1 MSLRRMFM
9 ASSPLEKAILA
20 VGSAKALAQK
30 VGVTP
35 MAVTQ
40 WKVRGVPAN
49 RVHSIVA
56 ACAGAVSA
64 EELRPDLF
72 KAA

>member
-1 MSLRRMFM
+1 MFM
-9 ASSPLEKAILA
+9 STSPLERAILA
-20 VGSAKALAQK
+20 VGSAKALAHLI
-30 VGVTP
+30 GVTP

-40 WKVRGVPAN
+40 WKVRGIPAN
-49 RVHSIVA
+49 RVRSIVD
-56 ACAGAVSA
+56 ACAGAVTA

>member
-1 MSLRRMFM
+1 MST
-9 ASSPLEKAILA
+9 SPLERAILA
-20 VGSAKALAQK
+20 VGSAKALAEK
-30 VGVTP
+30 IGVTP

-40 WKVRGVPAN
+40 WKARGIPAN
-49 RVHSIVA
+49 RVHSIVE
-56 ACAGAVSA
+56 ACAGAVTA